1 MGVGAALAHPAPSF
15 NLRPLPPI
23 EHEEQCH
30 RQFRPPA
37 ELEKQRPELGVVP
50 YAVSAGV
57 GILVPEPLGGG
68 GVLEPEGGVD
78 ADAQGAGAMFVFL
91 EAVDDG
97 QVGDGARLACLVD
110 DLEDGW
116 SI

>member
-15 NLRPLPPI
+15 DLRPLAPV

-30 RQFRPPA
+30 RQFGPPA
-37 ELEKQRPELGVVP
+37 EFEKQRPELGVVSD
-50 YAVSAGV
+50 AVCAAVGV
-57 GILVPEPLGGG
+57 LVPEPLGGG

-78 ADAQGAGAMFVFL
+78 ADAQGTRAVFIFL

-97 QVGDGARLACLVD
+97 EVGDGARLACLVD
-110 DLEDGW
+110 DLEHGW
-116 SI
+116 ST

>member
-15 NLRPLPPI
+15 DLRPLAPV

-30 RQFRPPA
+30 RQFGPPA
-37 ELEKQRPELGVVP
+37 EFEKQRPELGVVSD
-50 YAVSAGV
+50 AVCAAVGV
-57 GILVPEPLGGG
+57 LVPEPLGGG

-97 QVGDGARLACLVD
+97 EVCDGARLARLVD